1 MQPENLVDEMNQ
13 ILLKMDKELHSLNR
27 ELDKIL
33 KKYPRYMEEDET
45 RLRYAMYKYRSHSK

>member
-1 MQPENLVDEMNQ
+1 MQPEHLVDEMNQ

-33 KKYPRYMEEDET
+33 KKYPAYIEEDEV
-45 RLRYAMYKYRSHSK
+45 RLKYAMYKFKSHSK

>member
-33 KKYPRYMEEDET
+33 KKYPKYMEEDET
-45 RLRYAMYKYRSHSK
+45 RLRYAMYKYQSHSK